1 MNWFSSKVHGGGRK
15 VLKSYSF
22 KLIDQ
27 MTTIILSSLVI
38 CYALFAVDANTKDSR
53 EMTLTIPLV
62 LYGIFYYLYV
72 IHIKGKG
79 GSPDVLLYKEKPILI
94 VVLIYVSIIIFLRN
108 I

>member
-1 MNWFSSKVHGGGRK
+1 
-15 VLKSYSF
+15 
-22 KLIDQ
+22 

-79 GSPDVLLYKEKPILI
+79 GSPDALLYKEKPILI
-94 VVLIYVSIIIFLRN
+94 VVLLYVGTIIFLRN
-108 I
+108 V

>member
-1 MNWFSSKVHGGGRK
+1 MMGGGSRK
-15 VLKSYSF
+15 VLQNYGV

-27 MTTIILSSLVI
+27 MITIILSALVM
-38 CYALFAVDANTKDSR
+38 CYALFAVNVNTKDNR
-53 EMTLTIPLV
+53 EITLTIPLV

-94 VVLIYVSIIIFLRN
+94 VVLIYVATIIFLRN

>member
-1 MNWFSSKVHGGGRK
+1 M
-15 VLKSYSF
+15 
-22 KLIDQ
+22 IDQ
-27 MTTIILSSLVI
+27 MITIILSALVM
-38 CYALFAVDANTKDSR
+38 CYALFAVNVNTKDSR
-53 EMTLTIPLV
+53 EMTLTIPFV